1 MTRGGYGRDFGLSVR
16 MVLATVVLLVVYA
29 PIVLCAAGVL
39 IVLSSP
45 LRWALVVAVAVGLVL
60 AMTELAERAVLASVS
75 ARVAGERDAPSLH
88 QALARLCVAAG
99 IPKPRLAISESP
111 IPNALAAGRSRRRSV
126 IVVTRGLI
134 ERLEPE
140 ELEAVLAHELSH
152 IAHRDAV
159 VMTLLGL
166 PALGLRRLLSWW
178 VRTPLVIFVPM
189 LFFVWLA
196 YALATLALMSLSR
209 YRELVAD
216 RTAAV
221 STGTPEHLMSALQ
234 KIAQSLPLIP
244 DRDLRQAVGANA
256 FFVVPAVPRDEGL
269 HLDPLRIFPTHPQL
283 SRRLAAL
290 ADLARSLG
298 RRVVQDDHVEPP
310 PPEGVNLFGAA
321 AFVAALAAWTMA
333 AMTVLDVVQ
342 HRTISVPLSLLL
354 LPPLVWIAGV
364 FLGMQALGR
373 AQTTGAGVGIS
384 TAAVVLL
391 LGPFGVAV
399 TATVL
404 ITAAVLLL
412 R

>member
-16 MVLATVVLLVVYA
+16 MVLATLVLLVVYA

-178 VRTPLVIFVPM
+178 VRTPLVVFVPM

-221 STGTPEHLMSALQ
+221 STGAPEHLMSALQ

-244 DRDLRQAVGANA
+244 DRDLRQAVGVNA
-256 FFVVPAVPRDEGL
+256 FFVLPAVPRDEGL
-269 HLDPLRIFPTHPQL
+269 HLDPLRIFPTHPPL

-290 ADLARSLG
+290 AELSRSLG
-298 RRVVQDDHVEPP
+298 RRVVQDERAEPP
-310 PPEGVNLFGAA
+310 LEGANPFAA
-321 AFVAALAAWTMA
+321 ASFVAALAAWTMV
-333 AMTVLDVVQ
+333 AMTVLDIVQ

-399 TATVL
+399 TATVA
-404 ITAAVLLL
+404 IAAAVLLL
-412 R
+412 G

>member
-16 MVLATVVLLVVYA
+16 MVLATLVLLVVYA

-39 IVLSSP
+39 IVLCSP
-45 LRWALVVAVAVGLVL
+45 LRWALVVAVAVGLAL

-88 QALARLCVAAG
+88 QGLARLCVAAG

-178 VRTPLVIFVPM
+178 VRTPLVVFVPM

-221 STGTPEHLMSALQ
+221 STGAPEHLMSALQ
-234 KIAQSLPLIP
+234 KIAQTLPLIP
-244 DRDLRQAVGANA
+244 DRDLRQAVGVNA
-256 FFVVPAVPRDEGL
+256 FLVVPAAPRDDGL
-269 HLDPLRIFPTHPQL
+269 HLDPLRIFPTHPPL

-290 ADLARSLG
+290 AELSRSLG
-298 RRVVQDDHVEPP
+298 RRVVQDERAEP
-310 PPEGVNLFGAA
+310 PPEGANPFAA
-321 AFVAALAAWTMA
+321 ASFVAALAASTMV

-399 TATVL
+399 TATVA

-412 R
+412 G